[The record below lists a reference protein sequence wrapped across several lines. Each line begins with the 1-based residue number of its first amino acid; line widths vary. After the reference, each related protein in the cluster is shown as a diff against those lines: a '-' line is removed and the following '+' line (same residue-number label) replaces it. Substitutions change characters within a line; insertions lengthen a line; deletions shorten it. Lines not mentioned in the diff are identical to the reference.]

1 MHAPSFFSSF
11 SLPLSRPRRRLLQ
24 AAALAACGL
33 WLSPAAQ
40 AETGSVRIA
49 KQFGLPYLPLIV
61 AQDKGLIEKHAQAL
75 GAAPLRVEW
84 VQLASGTGITEA
96 LLAGAVD
103 FTGGGIGPLLLL
115 WDRTQGKLGVKAVA
129 GLDGS
134 TAFLTSN
141 NPAVKSIADF
151 SAKDRIA
158 LPGVKVSA
166 QAQWLQLAASKLWGI
181 ENYTRLDNLTVS
193 MPHPDATAAL
203 IGGKS
208 EITANFAVAPFA
220 YQQIASPNV
229 HVVTTSDEILGG
241 PATNTFLYGTTPFRE
256 ANPKVFKAVFEAV
269 REAHALI
276 AADKAEAARAYV
288 RVTQSKQTP
297 EEILAILQNPAQRA
311 VLAPRGTYAQAEF
324 LHRIGTLKAK
334 AASWKDYTFPELHD
348 LEGS

>member
-1 MHAPSFFSSF
+1 MP
-11 SLPLSRPRRRLLQ
+11 LPLPHSRRRLLQ
-24 AAALAACGL
+24 GALTVLATSAL
-33 WLSPAAQ
+33 WVAQPAH
-40 AETGSVRIA
+40 AETGTVRIA

-61 AQDKGLIEKHAQAL
+61 AQDQGLIEKHAQAL
-75 GAAPLRVEW
+75 GVAPLQVEW
-84 VQLASGTGITEA
+84 VQLASGTGVTEA

-141 NPAVKSIADF
+141 NPAVKTVADF
-151 SAKDRIA
+151 TEKDRIA

-166 QAQWLQLAASKLWGI
+166 QAQWLQLAASRIWGI
-181 ENYTRLDNLTVS
+181 ENYTRLDHLTVS
-193 MPHPDATAAL
+193 LPHPDATAAL

-241 PATNTFLYGTTPFRE
+241 PATNTFLYGTTAFRN
-256 ANPKVFKAVFEAV
+256 ANPQVFKAVFEAV
-269 REAHALI
+269 REAHQRI

-297 EEILAILQNPAQRA
+297 EEILAILNNPAQRA
-311 VLAPRGTYAQAEF
+311 VLAARGTYAQAEF
-324 LHRIGTLKAK
+324 LNRIGTLKTK
-334 AASWKDYTFPELHD
+334 PVSWKDYVFPELQA

>member
-1 MHAPSFFSSF
+1 MPHTASPVRH
-11 SLPLSRPRRRLLQ
+11 PRRRRLLQ
-24 AAALAACGL
+24 SAAAILATSAAL
-33 WLSPAAQ
+33 WSLPPAY
-40 AETGSVRIA
+40 AETGTVRIA

-61 AQDKGLIEKHAQAL
+61 AQDQGLIEKHAQAL
-75 GAAPLRVEW
+75 GVPVKVEW

-141 NPAVKSIADF
+141 NPAVKTIADF
-151 SAKDRIA
+151 SEKDRIA

-166 QAQWLQLAASKLWGI
+166 QAQWLQLAASRLWGI
-181 ENYTRLDNLTVS
+181 QNYTRLDALTVS
-193 MPHPDATAAL
+193 LPHPDATAAL
-203 IGGKS
+203 IAGKS

-220 YQQIASPNV
+220 YQQIASPNI

-241 PATNTFLYGTTPFRE
+241 PATNTFLYGTTPFRK
-256 ANPKVFKAVFEAV
+256 ANPQVFKAVFEAI
-269 REAHALI
+269 REAHQRI

-311 VLAPRGTYAQAEF
+311 VLAARGTYAQAEF
-324 LHRIGTLKAK
+324 LHRIGTLKHK
-334 AASWKDYTFPELHD
+334 PASWKDYVFPELQAF
-348 LEGS
+348 EGS